1 MSSSKADNRRNVIL
15 THTVES
21 DDWEFRRGIS
31 KYSTLD
37 FEVESMSTGNGDSK
51 LRNII
56 CYFLFPFIVFL
67 KRNHYNFIVAN
78 QQFYGLLLAFYCR
91 LFHVRKSFKMVVIA
105 YIYKPKNGW
114 IGWIY
119 QKFMQYIATSDYID
133 KYVVRSSRELET
145 YPQLLGIDPSRLV
158 FIPLGLGGNFDAPID
173 EAMQQR
179 KYVLSVGRSNRN
191 YPFLIDALEDVKDY
205 NVEIICDTLNLE
217 PRNPRIRVHKDI
229 HAELP
234 LWMKNCYCVVIP
246 LLDKETSSG
255 QLVLLQAMMEGKPVI
270 ITRSNAIMDYFIPSE
285 IGFAIENTKEE
296 LLQALKTLYTDT
308 ELYQQFSLRE
318 KELFQERFSAE
329 RDIEAIGKLIKSLI
343 E

>member
-51 LRNII
+51 LRNIM

-191 YPFLIDALEDVKDY
+191 YPFLIDSPFTELSGENPANVAKNMHSFANQIILMADEISYGGVK
-205 NVEIICDTLNLE
+205 NWIAPFVCSKI
-217 PRNPRIRVHKDI
+217 
-229 HAELP
+229 EL
-234 LWMKNCYCVVIP
+234 LKN
-246 LLDKETSSG
+246 
-255 QLVLLQAMMEGKPVI
+255 
-270 ITRSNAIMDYFIPSE
+270 
-285 IGFAIENTKEE
+285 KEE
-296 LLQALKTLYTDT
+296 GITY
-308 ELYQQFSLRE
+308 
-318 KELFQERFSAE
+318 
-329 RDIEAIGKLIKSLI
+329 IK
-343 E
+343 